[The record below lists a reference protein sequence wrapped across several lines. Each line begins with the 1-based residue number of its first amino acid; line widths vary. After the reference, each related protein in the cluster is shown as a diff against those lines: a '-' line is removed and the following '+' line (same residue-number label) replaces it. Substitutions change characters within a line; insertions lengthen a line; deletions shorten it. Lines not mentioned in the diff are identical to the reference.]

1 MRKQFL
7 FAACTL
13 FAASAL
19 VMTSCQ
25 QTEEPIANDPTDQA
39 GPMTRAATL
48 GNFYRVVYVE
58 VNDAGEYLLSDGTPF
73 FTHVILFA
81 SNIRGDA
88 SGNVH
93 NYNNPNNAAILANPA
108 KYIAPL
114 QAKGIK
120 VIMGNLGD
128 HTGAGFANL
137 TATQIGTYTDDLV
150 AYDNIVDGYDFDD
163 EWAEYGTRGYPYA
176 NSTSYSNMI
185 IALAGKTNKSISVFD
200 WGNTGTLSSTAISH
214 LDWGCQGSLNG
225 YGFNSSFAKG
235 QSLPLFVNLTGPM
248 SDNQIKPIRRRP
260 RTPMHAVSRSSTCPC
275 RPIAFRRLT
284 RQPRLSGK
292 PLSRCAVFHPKQTTA
307 MKKTM
312 ITCMLSQQ
320 RHTHLHL
327 QPAIVQKNPS

>member
-1 MRKQFL
+1 MIEITAISLKTGKNHFNSTYIL
-7 FAACTL
+7 HILTKL
-13 FAASAL
+13 L
-19 VMTSCQ
+19 TK
-25 QTEEPIANDPTDQA
+25 T
-39 GPMTRAATL
+39 
-48 GNFYRVVYVE
+48 NFYEKAILICSLHLVRCIRIGDDLVPA
-58 VNDAGEYLLSDGTPF
+58 DRGTHRKRPDR
-73 FTHVILFA
+73 
-81 SNIRGDA
+81 SGRPDDPRGDA

-137 TATQIGTYTDDLV
+137 TAAQIGTYTDDLV

-235 QSLPLFVNLTGPM
+235 QYLPLFVNLTGPM
-248 SDNQIKPIRRRP
+248 SDNQIKTYTTAAKNANARGVAFFNL
-260 RTPMHAVSRSSTCPC
+260 PMSSY
-275 RPIAFRRLT
+275 
-284 RQPRLSGK
+284 RLSSFNAAAQAFGETVSHTGK
-292 PLSRCAVFHPKQTTA
+292 TYSKDYG
-307 MKKTM
+307 
-312 ITCMLSQQ
+312 
-320 RHTHLHL
+320 
-327 QPAIVQKNPS
+327 N

>member
-1 MRKQFL
+1 MKKQIL

-19 VMTSCQ
+19 LMTSCQ
-25 QTEEPIANDPTDQA
+25 QAEEPIANDPTDQA

-58 VNDAGEYLLSDGTPF
+58 VNDVNPLNAGEYLLSDGTPF

-108 KYIAPL
+108 KLHRAAPG
-114 QAKGIK
+114 KGYQGHHGQPRRPHRCRIRQP
-120 VIMGNLGD
+120 
-128 HTGAGFANL
+128 
-137 TATQIGTYTDDLV
+137 TAAQIGTYTDDLV

-214 LDWGCQGSLNG
+214 LDWGCQGTLNG

-235 QSLPLFVNLTGPM
+235 QYLPLFVDLTGPL
-248 SDNQIKPIRRRP
+248 SDNQIKSYTTAAKNANARGVAFFNL
-260 RTPMHAVSRSSTCPC
+260 PMSSY
-275 RPIAFRRLT
+275 
-284 RQPRLSGK
+284 RLSSFNAAAQAFGETVSHTGK
-292 PLSRCAVFHPKQTTA
+292 TYSKDYG
-307 MKKTM
+307 
-312 ITCMLSQQ
+312 
-320 RHTHLHL
+320 
-327 QPAIVQKNPS
+327 N

>member
-19 VMTSCQ
+19 LMTSCQ
-25 QTEEPIANDPTDQA
+25 QAEEPIANDPTDQA

-58 VNDAGEYLLSDGTPF
+58 VNDVNPLNAGEYLLSDGTPF

-93 NYNNPNNAAILANPA
+93 NYNNPNNAAILANPST
-108 KYIAPL
+108 YIAPL

-137 TATQIGTYTDDLV
+137 TAAQIGTYTDDLV

-185 IALAGKTNKSISVFD
+185 IALYFFVYSRQKD
-200 WGNTGTLSSTAISH
+200 
-214 LDWGCQGSLNG
+214 SLKNC
-225 YGFNSSFAKG
+225 
-235 QSLPLFVNLTGPM
+235 LP
-248 SDNQIKPIRRRP
+248 S
-260 RTPMHAVSRSSTCPC
+260 
-275 RPIAFRRLT
+275 AFRSIYFHIFSNWPSLE
-284 RQPRLSGK
+284 QILIHHSCSGL
-292 PLSRCAVFHPKQTTA
+292 PFHA
-307 MKKTM
+307 
-312 ITCMLSQQ
+312 S
-320 RHTHLHL
+320 
-327 QPAIVQKNPS
+327 

>member
-58 VNDAGEYLLSDGTPF
+58 VNDVNPLNAGEYLLSDGTPF

-163 EWAEYGTRGYPYA
+163 EWAEYGTR
-176 NSTSYSNMI
+176 
-185 IALAGKTNKSISVFD
+185 V
-200 WGNTGTLSSTAISH
+200 
-214 LDWGCQGSLNG
+214 SL
-225 YGFNSSFAKG
+225 
-235 QSLPLFVNLTGPM
+235 
-248 SDNQIKPIRRRP
+248 
-260 RTPMHAVSRSSTCPC
+260 C
-275 RPIAFRRLT
+275 
-284 RQPRLSGK
+284 
-292 PLSRCAVFHPKQTTA
+292 
-307 MKKTM
+307 
-312 ITCMLSQQ
+312 
-320 RHTHLHL
+320 
-327 QPAIVQKNPS
+327 